1 MYLQVYQSSKYKEFA
16 QGARKNFISVN
27 ARRGDVVDR
36 KGNLL
41 ATTRS
46 VVTVGMDPQ
55 SIDPAEKWKFK
66 ELSEL
71 LEIPL
76 SVLEEASA
84 RKTKKSNGEQ
94 SNIVKVRW
102 VKLKEEVDESTYRK
116 IQFLR
121 VKGVYGNYKHSRIY
135 PNGRLASHMMGFVNK
150 EGVPRWELKD

>member
-55 SIDPAEKWKFK
+55 SIDPAEKWKFN

-84 RKTKKSNGEQ
+84 RKTKKSNTKTKIEQ
-94 SNIVKVRW
+94 KSI
-102 VKLKEEVDESTYRK
+102 
-116 IQFLR
+116 
-121 VKGVYGNYKHSRIY
+121 
-135 PNGRLASHMMGFVNK
+135 
-150 EGVPRWELKD
+150 